1 MLDAEKTDNGIQMPQ
16 ATRKVM
22 MHSGPDGR
30 RDDGR
35 SAMDVFRMDRNNDG
49 GVDRK
54 EFLAYGGTREEF
66 DQFDVDRSGT
76 LDSEEL
82 EELGE
87 YRLQRT
93 DSGYRRLLVRDLK
106 EVRTQTIM
114 ALLSLYCCG

>member
-1 MLDAEKTDNGIQMPQ
+1 MIDAEKMDAGVTLPQ
-16 ATRKVM
+16 NRRKIR
-22 MHSGPDGR
+22 MHSDLDGR

-66 DQFDVDRSGT
+66 DQFDVDCSGT
-76 LDSEEL
+76 LDAEEL

-93 DSGYRRLLVRDLK
+93 DSGYTRLLVRDLK
-106 EVRTQTIM
+106 QVRKQ
-114 ALLSLYCCG
+114 